1 MRRVKYKLL
10 IFEQFPTL
18 SAAVAAQWSGVLLH
32 QALYIWYIL
41 GAAVQ
46 VQVALR
52 LLLSLTTVNSNSSVL
67 VEVNYSQASLSSVFK
82 SRIPA
87 CNGKL
92 ELLRAASTWQ
102 NLCQW
107 GMPWAHQMDGQSL
120 QAVGC
125 PSTNS
130 AVLRLAAGGT
140 QQKTALCEHHCS
152 TSI

>member
-10 IFEQFPTL
+10 IFEQFPML

-92 ELLRAASTWQ
+92 ELLRAAST
-102 NLCQW
+102 
-107 GMPWAHQMDGQSL
+107 
-120 QAVGC
+120 
-125 PSTNS
+125 
-130 AVLRLAAGGT
+130 
-140 QQKTALCEHHCS
+140 
-152 TSI
+152 